1 MKDKE
6 AMQDLRI
13 KLGRAE
19 LNIIK
24 VEHESI
30 EREKRLSIVEGAI
43 SSLHP
48 ATCPNCGKAL

>member
-1 MKDKE
+1 
-6 AMQDLRI
+6 MQDLRI

-48 ATCPNCGKAL
+48 GTCPNCGKAL